1 MEGLEK
7 MDILLQSKA
16 KEVPALMFV
25 VESMELMS
33 AAGRR
38 RMLEQPLLTEIA
50 QLRNEQ
56 EIVSLLQDRW
66 TDPTM
71 SKPATLLRH
80 QLMQLHD
87 LHTTLKSLVAHTVL
101 EEVELF
107 EIKNLA
113 YISGRARKALVE
125 MGLDELLPMPDLQP
139 VFDILDPDRTGVTSF
154 YIYDSYD
161 IRLGPL
167 RKQMKSADDV
177 QLSELLSAQNEIQV
191 QVQKRL
197 CNDLRPYAE
206 ALSTTMELMAYIDFA
221 VARADL
227 ARRWGLVRP
236 NEDGDKVYLHGLF
249 NPRLRDH
256 NEKHHLRYQ
265 PIDIELIPG
274 VTLITGANMAGK
286 TVLLKS
292 VGVAQLM
299 YQFGFPV
306 PAASAHLEPVDDVIF
321 CIGDE
326 QNEMNGLSSYAAE
339 ITRISEV
346 IKRSKTEHLLALI
359 DEPARTTNPIEGKAL
374 VQSIATLMESRN
386 STTMI
391 TTHYSQLGIPCRR
404 LRVKGFVDTLVDV
417 PLSAQ
422 NINLFI
428 DYSLITDESDE
439 VPHEALRIAEMLKCD
454 EELIE
459 TANEFLQTDN

>member
-1 MEGLEK
+1 MQNK
-7 MDILLQSKA
+7 T
-16 KEVPALMFV
+16 KEVPALLYV
-25 VESMELMS
+25 AESMELMS

-38 RMLEQPLLTEIA
+38 RMLEQPLLTDPSK
-50 QLRNEQ
+50 LNREQ
-56 EIVSLLQDRW
+56 QIVALLQERW
-66 TDPTM
+66 ADSSM
-71 SKPATLLRH
+71 IKPITLLRH

-87 LHTTLKSLVAHTVL
+87 LHTTLKSLAAHTVL

-113 YISGRARKALVE
+113 YISGHARKALA
-125 MGLDELLPMPDLQP
+125 ELGMDNLIPIPDLQP
-139 VFDILDPDRTGVTSF
+139 VFDLLDPDKTGITSF

-161 IRLGPL
+161 MRLGPL
-167 RKQMKSADDV
+167 RKQMKGADDV
-177 QLSELLSAQNEIQV
+177 KMSELLAVQNEIQL
-191 QVQKRL
+191 QVQTRL
-197 CNDLRPYAE
+197 CDELQPYAE
-206 ALSTTMELMAYIDFA
+206 SLSSALELMAYTDFA
-221 VARADL
+221 MARANL
-227 ARRWGLVRP
+227 AREWGLVRP
-236 NEDGDKVYLHGLF
+236 EDEGDSIYLHGLF

-265 PIDIELIPG
+265 PIDIELTQG
-274 VTLITGANMAGK
+274 VTFVTGANMAGK

-306 PAASAHLEPVDDVIF
+306 PAVSAHLEPVDDVVF

-326 QNEMNGLSSYAAE
+326 QNEMNGLSSYASE
-339 ITRISEV
+339 ITRISDV
-346 IKRSKTEHLLALI
+346 IKRSKEEHLLVLI

-374 VQSIATLMESRN
+374 VQSIATLMEERD

-391 TTHYSQLGIPCRR
+391 TTHYSQLGIKCRR
-404 LRVKGFVDTLVDV
+404 LRVKGFVDSLVDM

-428 DYSLITDESDE
+428 DYSLVPDESDE
-439 VPHEALRIAEMLKCD
+439 VPHEALRIAEMLDCD
-454 EELIE
+454 VDLIA
-459 TANEFLQTDN
+459 TAKGFLEKQ

>member
-1 MEGLEK
+1 MQNK
-7 MDILLQSKA
+7 T
-16 KEVPALMFV
+16 KEVPALLYV
-25 VESMELMS
+25 AESMELMS

-38 RMLEQPLLTEIA
+38 RMLEQPLLTDPSK
-50 QLRNEQ
+50 LNREQ
-56 EIVSLLQDRW
+56 QIVALLQERW
-66 TDPTM
+66 ADSSM
-71 SKPATLLRH
+71 IKPITLLRH

-87 LHTTLKSLVAHTVL
+87 LHTTLKSLAAHTVL

-113 YISGRARKALVE
+113 YISGHARKALA
-125 MGLDELLPMPDLQP
+125 ELGMDNLIPIPDLQP
-139 VFDILDPDRTGVTSF
+139 VFDLLDPDKTGITSF

-161 IRLGPL
+161 MRLGPL
-167 RKQMKSADDV
+167 RKQMKGADDV
-177 QLSELLSAQNEIQV
+177 KMSELLAVQNEIQL
-191 QVQKRL
+191 QVQTRL
-197 CNDLRPYAE
+197 CDELQPYAE
-206 ALSTTMELMAYIDFA
+206 SLSSALELMAYTDFA
-221 VARADL
+221 MARANL
-227 ARRWGLVRP
+227 AREWGLVRP
-236 NEDGDKVYLHGLF
+236 EDEGDSVYLYGLF

-265 PIDIELIPG
+265 PIEIELTQG
-274 VTLITGANMAGK
+274 VTFVTGANMAGK

-306 PAASAHLEPVDDVIF
+306 PAVSAHLEPVDDVVF

-326 QNEMNGLSSYAAE
+326 QNEMNGLSSYASE
-339 ITRISEV
+339 ITRISDV
-346 IKRSKTEHLLALI
+346 IKRSKEEHLLVLI

-374 VQSIATLMESRN
+374 VQSIATLMEERD

-391 TTHYSQLGIPCRR
+391 TTHYSQLGIKCRR
-404 LRVKGFVDTLVDV
+404 LRVKGFVDSLVDM

-428 DYSLITDESDE
+428 DYSLVPDESDE
-439 VPHEALRIAEMLKCD
+439 VPHEALRIAEMLDCD
-454 EELIE
+454 VDLIA
-459 TANEFLQTDN
+459 TAKGFLEKQ

>member
-1 MEGLEK
+1 MQNK
-7 MDILLQSKA
+7 T
-16 KEVPALMFV
+16 KEVPALLYV
-25 VESMELMS
+25 AESMELMS

-38 RMLEQPLLTEIA
+38 RMLEQPLLTDPSK
-50 QLRNEQ
+50 LNREQ
-56 EIVSLLQDRW
+56 QIVALLQERW
-66 TDPTM
+66 ADSSM
-71 SKPATLLRH
+71 IKPITLLRH

-87 LHTTLKSLVAHTVL
+87 LHTTLKSLAAHTVL

-113 YISGRARKALVE
+113 YISGHARKALA
-125 MGLDELLPMPDLQP
+125 ELGMDNLIPIPDLQP
-139 VFDILDPDRTGVTSF
+139 VFDLLDPDKTGITSF

-161 IRLGPL
+161 MRLGPL
-167 RKQMKSADDV
+167 RKQMKGADDV
-177 QLSELLSAQNEIQV
+177 KMSELLAVQNEIQL
-191 QVQKRL
+191 QVQTRL
-197 CNDLRPYAE
+197 CDELQPYAE
-206 ALSTTMELMAYIDFA
+206 SLSSALELMAYTDFA
-221 VARADL
+221 MARANL
-227 ARRWGLVRP
+227 AREWGLVRP
-236 NEDGDKVYLHGLF
+236 EDEGDSVYLHGLF

-265 PIDIELIPG
+265 PIDIELTQG
-274 VTLITGANMAGK
+274 VTFVTGANMAGK

-306 PAASAHLEPVDDVIF
+306 PAVSAHLEPVDDVVF

-326 QNEMNGLSSYAAE
+326 QNEMNGLSSYASE
-339 ITRISEV
+339 ITRISDV
-346 IKRSKTEHLLALI
+346 IKRSKEEHLLVLI

-374 VQSIATLMESRN
+374 VQSIATLMEERD

-391 TTHYSQLGIPCRR
+391 TTHYSQLGIKCRR
-404 LRVKGFVDTLVDV
+404 LRVKGFVDSLVDM

-428 DYSLITDESDE
+428 DYSLVPDESDE
-439 VPHEALRIAEMLKCD
+439 VPHEALRIAEMLDCD
-454 EELIE
+454 VDLIA
-459 TANEFLQTDN
+459 TAKGFLEKQ

>member
-1 MEGLEK
+1 MGIIMQNK
-7 MDILLQSKA
+7 T
-16 KEVPALMFV
+16 KEVPALLYV
-25 VESMELMS
+25 TESMELMS

-38 RMLEQPLLTEIA
+38 RMLEQPLLTDPA
-50 QLRNEQ
+50 QLRKEQ
-56 EIVSLLQDRW
+56 QIVALLQERW
-66 TDPTM
+66 ADPTM
-71 SKPATLLRH
+71 IKPITLLRH

-87 LHTTLKSLVAHTVL
+87 LHTTLKSLAAHTVL

-113 YISGRARKALVE
+113 YISGHARKALAE
-125 MGLDELLPMPDLQP
+125 MGLDVLIPIPDLQP
-139 VFDILDPDRTGVTSF
+139 VFDLLDPDKTGITSF

-167 RKQMKSADDV
+167 RKQMKGADDV
-177 QLSELLSAQNEIQV
+177 KMSELIAAQNEIQL
-191 QVQKRL
+191 QVQIRL
-197 CNDLRPYAE
+197 CDLLQPYAE
-206 ALSTTMELMAYIDFA
+206 ALSTALELMAYTDFA
-221 VARADL
+221 MARADL
-227 ARRWGLVRP
+227 AREWGLVRP
-236 NEDGDKVYLHGLF
+236 EEEEGKVYLHGLF

-265 PIDIELIPG
+265 PIDIELTQG
-274 VTLITGANMAGK
+274 VTFVTGANMAGK

-306 PAASAHLEPVDDVIF
+306 PAVKAHLEPVDDVVF

-326 QNEMNGLSSYAAE
+326 QNEMNGLSSYASE
-339 ITRISEV
+339 ITRVSDV
-346 IKRSKTEHLLALI
+346 IKRSKSEHLLVLI

-374 VQSIATLMESRN
+374 VQSIATLMEGRD

-391 TTHYSQLGIPCRR
+391 TTHYSQLGLNCRR
-404 LRVKGFVDTLVDV
+404 LRVKGFVDTMVDM
-417 PLSAQ
+417 PLSAH

-428 DYSLITDESDE
+428 DYSLVPDESDE
-439 VPHEALRIAEMLKCD
+439 VPHEALRIAEMLDCD
-454 EELIE
+454 DALIA
-459 TANEFLQTDN
+459 TARDFLAKK

>member
-1 MEGLEK
+1 MEK
-7 MDILLQSKA
+7 KTIIMQNKT
-16 KEVPALMFV
+16 KEVPALLFV
-25 VESMELMS
+25 AESMELMS

-38 RMLEQPLLTEIA
+38 RMLEQPLLTDTSL
-50 QLRNEQ
+50 LRKEQ
-56 EIVSLLQDRW
+56 ETVALLQQRW
-66 TDPTM
+66 KDSSM
-71 SKPATLLRH
+71 IKPITLLRH

-87 LHTTLKSLVAHTVL
+87 LHTTLKSLSAHTVL

-113 YISGRARKALVE
+113 YISGHARSALAE
-125 MGLDELLPMPDLQP
+125 MQLDDLIPIPNLQP
-139 VFDILDPDRTGVTSF
+139 VFDILDPDKTGITSF

-167 RKQMKSADDV
+167 RKQMKGADDV
-177 QLSELLSAQNEIQV
+177 TMSELLAAQNEIQI
-191 QVQKRL
+191 QVQTRL
-197 CNDLRPYAE
+197 CDELHPYAE
-206 ALSTTMELMAYIDFA
+206 MLSTAMELMAYTDFA
-221 VARADL
+221 MARAEL

-236 NEDGDKVYLHGLF
+236 EEEGNTIYLKGLF
-249 NPRLRDH
+249 NPRLREH

-265 PIDIELIPG
+265 PIDIELTPG
-274 VTLITGANMAGK
+274 VTFVTGANMAGK

-306 PAASAHLEPVDDVIF
+306 PAVSAHLDPVDDVVF

-339 ITRISEV
+339 ITRISDV
-346 IKRSKTEHLLALI
+346 IKRSKDEHLLVLI

-374 VQSIATLMESRN
+374 VQSIATLMEKRQSI
-386 STTMI
+386 TMI

-404 LRVKGFVDTLVDV
+404 LRVKGFVDSLVDM

-428 DYSLITDESDE
+428 DYSLVTDTSDE
-439 VPHEALRIAEMLKCD
+439 APHEALRIAEMLECD

-459 TANEFLQTDN
+459 TAKGFL

>member
-1 MEGLEK
+1 MQNK
-7 MDILLQSKA
+7 T
-16 KEVPALMFV
+16 KEVPALLYV
-25 VESMELMS
+25 AESMELMS

-38 RMLEQPLLTEIA
+38 RMLEQPLLTDPSK
-50 QLRNEQ
+50 LNREQ
-56 EIVSLLQDRW
+56 QIVALLQKRW
-66 TDPTM
+66 ADSSM
-71 SKPATLLRH
+71 IKPITLLRH

-87 LHTTLKSLVAHTVL
+87 LHTTLKSLAAHTVL

-113 YISGRARKALVE
+113 YISGHARKALA
-125 MGLDELLPMPDLQP
+125 ELSMDNLIPIPDLQP
-139 VFDILDPDRTGVTSF
+139 VFDLLDPDKTGITSF

-161 IRLGPL
+161 MRLGPL
-167 RKQMKSADDV
+167 RKQMKGADDV
-177 QLSELLSAQNEIQV
+177 KMSELLAVQNEIQL
-191 QVQKRL
+191 QVQTRL
-197 CNDLRPYAE
+197 CDELQPYAE
-206 ALSTTMELMAYIDFA
+206 SLSSALELMAYTDFA
-221 VARADL
+221 MARANL
-227 ARRWGLVRP
+227 AREWGLVRP
-236 NEDGDKVYLHGLF
+236 EDEGDSIYLHGLF

-265 PIDIELIPG
+265 PIDIELTQG
-274 VTLITGANMAGK
+274 VTFVTGANMAGK

-306 PAASAHLEPVDDVIF
+306 PAVSAHLEPVDDVVF

-326 QNEMNGLSSYAAE
+326 QNEMNGLSSYASE
-339 ITRISEV
+339 ITRISDV
-346 IKRSKTEHLLALI
+346 IKRSKEEHLLVLI

-374 VQSIATLMESRN
+374 VQSIATLMEERD

-391 TTHYSQLGIPCRR
+391 TTHYSQLGIKCRR
-404 LRVKGFVDTLVDV
+404 LRVKGFVDSLVDM

-428 DYSLITDESDE
+428 DYSLVTDTSDE
-439 VPHEALRIAEMLKCD
+439 APHEALRIAEMLECD
-454 EELIE
+454 EELIK
-459 TANEFLQTDN
+459 TAKGFL